1 MGVWVVPTAAVP
13 VPCWCAGFRRL
24 LDPVGVRRRGPPP
37 TGAATATALA
47 APSIGFALIAAVL
60 IGGPSTGGAVN
71 PDRALGPVIMSG
83 NFDSIWVYLVGRI
96 LGGVAAALLYNKVVA
111 PATAPTTDEE
121 TDAADRSIG
130 TGDDT
135 QPDDHR

>member
-1 MGVWVVPTAAVP
+1 M
-13 VPCWCAGFRRL
+13 
-24 LDPVGVRRRGPPP
+24 
-37 TGAATATALA
+37 
-47 APSIGFALIAAVL
+47 L

-83 NFDSIWVYLVGRI
+83 NFDSIWIYLVGRI